1 MFVIIAFVFPL
12 ICSVTQTPSLAK
24 LSCLPQAI
32 LESCSLHSRAHQPS
46 SLGLLRNEK
55 NAFEFRWQVRRK
67 EFQLTSCLGMLRNV
81 LAWIPVFNHTV
92 RLLSILS
99 SLAIGN
105 LLSLLPLCLLPSSLF
120 RSLRLVESVLF
131 EFFHCCVNTARLG
144 NESIADFHFASY
156 RILLKNVV
164 GAATWVSVISLRC

>member
-67 EFQLTSCLGMLRNV
+67 EFQLTSCLGLLRNV
-81 LAWIPVFNHTV
+81 LAWIPVQSHCAAVIHSFFACNWQSAFPASAVSPT
-92 RLLSILS
+92 LIAFSLS
-99 SLAIGN
+99 SARGIGFIRIF
-105 LLSLLPLCLLPSSLF
+105 SLLCQHRP
-120 RSLRLVESVLF
+120 
-131 EFFHCCVNTARLG
+131 AG
-144 NESIADFHFASY
+144 
-156 RILLKNVV
+156 
-164 GAATWVSVISLRC
+164 